1 MKGDA
6 LHLTVHPFFYSGRN
20 YDSEIMTR
28 IEEIIGQFQEADYQE
43 TLSMLLDYSETLP
56 PLPEEYRDARD
67 AGFNRV
73 PECETP
79 VFIFVDIKDGKVR
92 IHADVPEESPTV
104 RGFVSLLVDAF
115 TGVPPEELGSAP
127 ENLIHSLSLDRKLGT
142 RRMFGLSAVYN
153 RIRSEVK
160 KAVTVH

>member
-1 MKGDA
+1 MSKID
-6 LHLTVHPFFYSGRN
+6 
-20 YDSEIMTR
+20 
-28 IEEIIGQFQEADYQE
+28 EIIGQFQGADYQE
-43 TLSMLLDYSETLP
+43 TLAMLLDYSEALP
-56 PLPEEYRDARD
+56 PAAGTSTGKRGD

-79 VFIFVDIKDGKVR
+79 VYIFINVKDGKVK

-104 RGFVSLLVDAF
+104 RGFVSLIVDAF
-115 TGVPPEELGSAP
+115 DGVTPEEIVSAP

-153 RIRSEVK
+153 RIRSEVR
-160 KAVTVH
+160 KAGGVN

>member
-1 MKGDA
+1 
-6 LHLTVHPFFYSGRN
+6 
-20 YDSEIMTR
+20 MTK
-28 IEEIIGQFQEADYQE
+28 IEEIIGQFQDADYQE
-43 TLSMLLDYSETLP
+43 TLAMLLDYSENLP

-79 VFIFVDIKDGKVR
+79 VFIFVDVKDGRVH
-92 IHADVPEESPTV
+92 IHADVPKESPTV

-115 TGVPPEELGSAP
+115 DDATPRDIETAP

-153 RIRSEVK
+153 RIRSEVR
-160 KAVTVH
+160 KADAVH

>member
-1 MKGDA
+1 
-6 LHLTVHPFFYSGRN
+6 
-20 YDSEIMTR
+20 MTK
-28 IEEIIGQFQEADYQE
+28 IEEIIGQFQDADYQE
-43 TLSMLLDYSETLP
+43 TLAILLDYSENLP
-56 PLPEEYRDARD
+56 PLPERYRDARD

-79 VFIFVDIKDGKVR
+79 VFIFVDVEDGRVH
-92 IHADVPEESPTV
+92 IHADVPKESPTV

-115 TGVPPEELGSAP
+115 DDTTPRDIESAP

-153 RIRSEVK
+153 RIKSEVR
-160 KAVTVH
+160 KAEQVH